1 MDKKMK
7 KNEGCNCEAT
17 CHLDEER
24 EQEQRLSPVSV
35 MDFQSQQDGDD
46 DCNDDGHS
54 EDEGTSPTFEPSL
67 ANIQSKFLLSGW
79 LHCDPNSTVDPVTP
93 TLSPCKL
100 NCSVSCAHISS
111 SVMSV
116 IPKRTARE
124 LAKKKKKLY
133 FDSRQSINLAHT
145 KLRARTRA
153 IDAHGPLAC

>member
-1 MDKKMK
+1 

-67 ANIQSKFLLSGW
+67 ANIQ
-79 LHCDPNSTVDPVTP
+79 
-93 TLSPCKL
+93 
-100 NCSVSCAHISS
+100 
-111 SVMSV
+111 
-116 IPKRTARE
+116 
-124 LAKKKKKLY
+124 
-133 FDSRQSINLAHT
+133 
-145 KLRARTRA
+145 
-153 IDAHGPLAC
+153 